1 MLQFVKLLFV
11 KIYFLFSENS
21 LIGCNSLG
29 AGVDSRG

>member
-1 MLQFVKLLFV
+1 MLQFMKLFFV

-21 LIGCNSLG
+21 LTHYNSLG